1 MTRNHFELFPLL
13 SVEAILLLLGRSNH
27 LAQLIL
33 LGELTGENTQ
43 VLDQVVTGRDHS
55 VFGSNLT
62 VSLNTQFELGKE
74 RMRDLNESV
83 TIFNDLEW

>member
-43 VLDQVVTGRDHS
+43 VLDQVVTGCDHS
-55 VFGSNLT
+55 VLGSNLT
-62 VSLNTQFELGKE
+62 VGLNTQFELGKQ
-74 RMRDLNESV
+74 RVRDLDERVSYTV
-83 TIFNDLEW
+83 F